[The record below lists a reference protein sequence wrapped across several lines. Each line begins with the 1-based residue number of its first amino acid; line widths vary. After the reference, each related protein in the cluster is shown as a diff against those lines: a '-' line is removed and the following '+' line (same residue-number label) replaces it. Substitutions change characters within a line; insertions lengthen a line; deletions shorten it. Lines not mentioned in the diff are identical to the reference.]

1 MFIEILKNAEKKQS
15 TSYSKLLYYLNRHI
29 ELDGDEHGP
38 LSLQM
43 ITELC
48 GNDNQKW
55 KEVLTVSKQAL
66 QQRIYLWDK
75 IANLIE
81 EKSTISII

>member
-1 MFIEILKNAEKKQS
+1 MLLFKIFNSYLKIMKNAEKKQS
-15 TSYSKLLYYLNRHI
+15 TSYSKLLY
-29 ELDGDEHGP
+29 GDEHGP

-48 GNDNQKW
+48 SNDNQKW

-81 EKSTISII
+81 KSTISII